1 MQIRIAN
8 WLLLAAFS
16 VTGILAACSN
26 QQDSAEPLMQADP
39 ANIEVARK
47 MYKTLLAGDMEG
59 AFSVMAE
66 NIRWIYY
73 GGKRIIPFS
82 GEYVGHEGVAQFFD
96 DYSSVAE
103 PLGME
108 LQSFYSSGETV
119 FVTGIENSR
128 ILATDK
134 SYAAPWVHVLKF
146 ADGKIVSYEEY
157 IDSALVAAA
166 FE

>member
-1 MQIRIAN
+1 MQIRVGN
-8 WLLLAAFS
+8 WLLLVAFS
-16 VTGILAACSN
+16 VTWTLGACSN
-26 QQDSAEPLMQADP
+26 GQDSAEPGLQADS
-39 ANIEVARK
+39 ANIETARK
-47 MYKTLLAGDMEG
+47 MYETLLRGDMEG

-73 GGKRIIPFS
+73 GGKGIIPFS
-82 GEYVGHEGVAQFFD
+82 GEYLGHEGVAQFFE
-96 DYSSVAE
+96 DYSSAAE

-128 ILATDK
+128 VLATDK

-166 FE
+166 FD

>member
-1 MQIRIAN
+1 MQMRIGN
-8 WLLLAAFS
+8 WLLLGAFS
-16 VTGILAACSN
+16 VTWVLAACSN
-26 QQDSAEPLMQADP
+26 QQDAAEPA
-39 ANIEVARK
+39 IEVDSANVEAARK

-59 AFSVMAE
+59 AFSVMAG

-73 GGKRIIPFS
+73 GGRGTIPFS
-82 GEYVGHEGVAQFFD
+82 GEYVGHDGVAQFFD

-119 FVTGIENSR
+119 FVTGIESSR
-128 ILATDK
+128 VLATDK
-134 SYAAPWVHVLKF
+134 SYAAPWVHVLQF